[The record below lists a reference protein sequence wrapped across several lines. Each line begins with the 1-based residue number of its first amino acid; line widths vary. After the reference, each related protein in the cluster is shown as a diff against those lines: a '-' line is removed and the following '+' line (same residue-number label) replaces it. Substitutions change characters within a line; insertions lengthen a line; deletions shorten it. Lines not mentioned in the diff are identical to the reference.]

1 MKISSCCD
9 YPVEFHFGDD
19 NDDIGICTKCGEW
32 AGVWD
37 DEESEDCP
45 S

>member
-9 YPVEFHFGDD
+9 CPVEFDFG
-19 NDDIGICTKCGEW
+19 DDIGICTKCGEW

-37 DEESEDCP
+37 DEELQECP